1 MEFGFGIKGDMIMR
15 QGYHKKYYSNGASYE
30 GNYVDDKRHGFGIKT
45 HADGKE
51 IIKLYRR
58 GTNVPLF

>member
-1 MEFGFGIKGDMIMR
+1 MRKGI
-15 QGYHKKYYSNGASYE
+15 HKKYYPNGASYE

-45 HADGKE
+45 HADGTE

-58 GTNVPLF
+58 GTDVPLF